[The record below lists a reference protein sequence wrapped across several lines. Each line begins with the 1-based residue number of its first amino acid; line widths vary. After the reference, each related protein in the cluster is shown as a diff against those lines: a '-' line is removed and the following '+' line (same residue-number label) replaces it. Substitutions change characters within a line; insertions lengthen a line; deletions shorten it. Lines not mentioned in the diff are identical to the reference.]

1 MSVVRREAGSAP
13 SGFSDQEREAVY
25 RVIQARRDIRKFS
38 PEPVP
43 EPVLMRVLEA
53 AHRAPSVG
61 FMQPWNFILIRS
73 RPTRERIRESF
84 EKTNAAELAKL
95 SADARRDLYANLKL
109 EGILESPLNIA
120 VTCDESRGGSFVLGR
135 APMPETSLYSACL
148 AVENMWLAARAEG
161 VGVGWVSILEP
172 SLVASILGLPEP
184 VRLVAY
190 LCVGYPVEFRPRP
203 MLEESGWRARLPLDE
218 LIFEETWGRPRDA
231 SADT

>member
-1 MSVVRREAGSAP
+1 MTLE
-13 SGFSDQEREAVY
+13 FSDAERAAVY

-73 RPTRERIRESF
+73 RPTRELIRESF
-84 EKTNAAELAKL
+84 EKTNAAELTKL
-95 SADARRDLYANLKL
+95 SADERRDLYTRMKL

-120 VTCDESRGGSFVLGR
+120 VTCDESRGGTFVLGR

-148 AVENMWLAARAEG
+148 AIENMWLAARAEG
-161 VGVGWVSILEP
+161 IGVGWVSILDP
-172 SLVASILGLPEP
+172 ARVASILGLPDS

-190 LCVGYPVEFRPRP
+190 LCVGYPEEFRPRP
-203 MLEESGWRARLPLDE
+203 MLEETGWRERLPLAE
-218 LIFEETWGRPRDA
+218 LIFEERWGEPAVGSPARHE
-231 SADT
+231 

>member
-1 MSVVRREAGSAP
+1 MAAP
-13 SGFSDQEREAVY
+13 FSDAEREAVY

-38 PEPVP
+38 AEPVP

-84 EKTNAAELAKL
+84 EKTNAAELKKL
-95 SADARRDLYANLKL
+95 SADERHDLYTRLKL

-120 VTCDESRGGSFVLGR
+120 VTCDESRGGTFVLGR

-148 AVENMWLAARAEG
+148 AIENMWLAARAEG

-172 SLVASILGLPEP
+172 VRVSEILGLPPP

-190 LCVGYPVEFRPRP
+190 LCVGYPEEFRPKP
-203 MLEESGWRARLPLDE
+203 MLEETGWRARLPLSD
-218 LIFEETWGRPRDA
+218 LIFEERWGEPA
-231 SADT
+231 SRNQTQPA